1 MSLVF
6 NQRTTDGVSLARVL
20 TTDIATVV
28 AKADPNWER
37 VRLVAELEDVVG
49 AGTFTLVPDWE
60 MNGPGSQNLISN
72 GAAGRSVRLR
82 MFGAGLTANTPSITA
97 DID

>member
-6 NQRTTDGVSLARVL
+6 NKRTTDGVSLSKVI

-28 AKADPNWER
+28 AKGDPNWEK
-37 VRLVAELEDVVG
+37 VRLIAELEDVVG
-49 AGTFTLVPDWE
+49 AGTYTLVPDWE
-60 MNGPGSQNLISN
+60 MQGPGSQNLITN
-72 GAAGRSVRLR
+72 GAAGRQVRLR
-82 MFGAGLTANTPSITA
+82 MLGAGLTANTPSITA